1 MIGGNNFGLPAP
13 PVKDYAVPFIGRF
26 GTIKLIPGVLL
37 LIGSMTVMTLAHRS
51 LGEPEPAS
59 LSASATMY

>member
-1 MIGGNNFGLPAP
+1 MPQLARQSLAPLFRQARCP
-13 PVKDYAVPFIGRF
+13 PVVGGGGSAF
-26 GTIKLIPGVLL
+26 GILM
-37 LIGSMTVMTLAHRS
+37 IGSMTVMTLAHRS